1 MDAITKKAIKK
12 TILRLRRL
20 LEKED
25 IPAILKQHGI
35 FPDGRRIPTEKIVLL
50 DDAGKSRRERL
61 EAIIERETIS
71 AGNDPVTGVK
81 RYCRE
86 VAFTYLNRLIAL
98 RCMEMRALIDE
109 CIKTRGDYAGRS
121 LKHHR
126 FRREYPEARFD
137 AEDVDGL
144 KAFLYSVFGELQNDI
159 KILFDP
165 DDEYSIIMPSL
176 ETLRECIRAL
186 NEDITEDAFKEP
198 ELIGWVYQYFQ
209 TEEKDR
215 VFEEVRTKKKK
226 IEGDDIVPATS
237 LYTERYMVDYLVQ
250 NSLGAIWMEMY
261 PDSKLCEEWPYF
273 VKDQDLKPR
282 EPRPIKSLTFLDPA
296 CGSGHFLLVAFDLLI
311 QMYQEEARFAKEA
324 KVPKEWVVPKEK
336 IATTI
341 IESNLHGIDID
352 LRSVQL
358 SWLVLYL
365 KMREHQ
371 NSVDAAKFLPKK
383 VNLVA
388 ADASLLDAPDF
399 LSWCEEKFK
408 GEPYVLNI
416 IKGVAKRLHNLS
428 EIGSL
433 ARPEEDLK
441 ELIKKEKERLLL
453 VWNREKQSGQM
464 LLFQEFLTPEQ
475 QELPF
480 EKVTDVQF
488 WDGLTKRFLRML
500 DVFLKRTR
508 EEMRERLF
516 ATDLQRVIVFLD
528 LCRKRYDVVATNPPY
543 MGKRNMGPS
552 FKANLRK
559 LYPHTFID
567 LYAAFI
573 ERGLSFV
580 SEGGILSIV
589 TQQSFMFITRF
600 FRLRKYLLSDF
611 SIHAVAHLGSGAFSD
626 ISGAKVNTALFI
638 VGKHQP
644 NSFQSWFAR
653 LLKEKLK
660 QRVLREICKANSS
673 HSAIVTFRINQK
685 HFRIIKL
692 WPFAYWIPEYFYQ
705 LFQRQ
710 KSIFDSFPLKH
721 CLVTGDV
728 SRFTRYFWEVDSTNV
743 GKGRKF
749 IRYMKSNTFCK
760 YFGNTDQV
768 VLFDEPAIRRIEAS
782 RICNADYHYKPGL
795 SFSLNSSNFSTRIMP
810 ENFLWDVSCPA
821 IFPTRQDSFLLL
833 GILNSEIFSYF
844 LSILNPTLAF
854 NTGDVGRVPVPERD
868 VRLSQEISSVA
879 ELCVNAKRMILKT
892 IPNQLEYG
900 EKPNRR
906 TKRSRIECINQLL
919 SISFEAEEEIFLVSS
934 LLHSSEG
941 AINRYVFSIY
951 KVHESNIAKV
961 LREQGLPVGWHPLIA
976 GYDTV
981 PATDIYKIPKELL
994 ECLDSHKRTDP
1005 FQEELSQIKIRLRS
1019 LYEAGPGAKAQDI
1032 LDDEE
1037 TQSNKD
1043 QKAEDL
1049 AGKHIP
1055 IPTET
1060 FLEELSVKM
1069 EIHPISIYWL
1079 LKEMREEEGVVCWA
1093 ECKRYVEDYFTVM
1106 ILGMLGFRWP
1116 KQVEAGEGVPEW
1128 ADKDGIIP
1136 ITDHSG
1142 EKTLFE
1148 RIRDRI
1154 GSEFGED
1161 RIDAIEQEFS
1171 DILYNAAGKEAET
1184 RSKKPPKKKLSL
1196 SEWLDREFFKR
1207 HSSQFKK
1214 RPIAWHLTSSNG
1226 TFQALLFY
1234 HRLSGDIL
1242 KNLKNR
1248 YLARVQSYYGVLLE
1262 RARSGESVSGGLT
1275 PGKLQDIEAELEDFA
1290 AKLDKVINLPYEPL
1304 TDDGVRVNI
1313 APLQKVDLLKHPVLA
1328 AKDVDRA
1335 ILDRNRWHEDD
1346 KEQNTVWR
1354 M

>member
-1 MDAITKKAIKK
+1 MDAITKRAIKK

-35 FPDGRRIPTEKIVLL
+35 FPDGRRVPTEKIVLL
-50 DDAGKSRRERL
+50 DDAGKSRRGRL
-61 EAIIERETIS
+61 EAILERETIS
-71 AGNDPVTGVK
+71 ADNDPEAGVR

-121 LKHHR
+121 LRHHR

-144 KAFLYSVFGELQNDI
+144 KAFLCSVFGELQNDI

-165 DDEYSIIMPSL
+165 DDEYSVIMPSL

-186 NEDITEDAFKEP
+186 NEDITADAFKEP

-250 NSLGAIWMEMY
+250 NSLGAIWIEMY
-261 PDSKLCEEWPYF
+261 PDSKLCEKWPYF
-273 VKDQDLKPR
+273 VKDQALKPR
-282 EPRPIKSLTFLDPA
+282 QPRSIKSLTFLDPA
-296 CGSGHFLLVAFDLLI
+296 CGSGHFLLVAFDLLV
-311 QMYQEEARFAKEA
+311 QMYQEEARLAEEA
-324 KVPKEWVVPKEK
+324 KVPKEWLVPKEK

-341 IESNLHGIDID
+341 IESNVHGIDID

-371 NSVDAAKFLPKK
+371 NSVDAAKSLPKK

-416 IKGVAKRLHNLS
+416 IKGVAKRLYGLS

-441 ELIKKEKERLLL
+441 ELIKKEKERLLS
-453 VWNREKQSGQM
+453 VWQREKQPGQI
-464 LLFQEFLTPEQ
+464 LLFQELLTPEQ

-488 WDGLTKRFLRML
+488 WDGLTRRFLRIL

-508 EEMRERLF
+508 QEMRERLF

-543 MGKRNMGPS
+543 MGSKNMG
-552 FKANLRK
+552 KELKEYVQRV
-559 LYPHTFID
+559 YPLGKRD

-573 ERGLSFV
+573 QRNRDWTEERGIV
-580 SEGGILSIV
+580 AMV
-589 TQQSFMFITRF
+589 TQQSWMFLRSFMKMREGILKENCIQTLLHLGEHAFDDPAAAGAFVVLFTLANEKPREEHRPLCTKITAPNSPHEKNFMLRKSIVLGLGEVSFAPRQDDFLAMPRFSLCYWLHGKFMQLLTVNRRRLSMDVVEPSTTGDNERF
-600 FRLRKYLLSDF
+600 FRYRWETSNHAKWFPSSKGGGYSKWCGFDSFFIDWENKGQRIKSFPGSYIRNEQYMFRCGLTFSQMTRGSLSVRLLPKNGTFGKAGPGIFPHDMTDKVALAILNSRLVSYLLRAINTKLTFSTGSLLALPAPICENADLETLVGHCVVLKKYLLSPELIEYEF
-611 SIHAVAHLGSGAFSD
+611 ENSIT
-626 ISGAKVNTALFI
+626 TAASQ
-638 VGKHQP
+638 VSVTKAYGRYTGKK
-644 NSFQSWFAR
+644 
-653 LLKEKLK
+653 LL
-660 QRVLREICKANSS
+660 CA
-673 HSAIVTFRINQK
+673 
-685 HFRIIKL
+685 
-692 WPFAYWIPEYFYQ
+692 
-705 LFQRQ
+705 
-710 KSIFDSFPLKH
+710 
-721 CLVTGDV
+721 
-728 SRFTRYFWEVDSTNV
+728 
-743 GKGRKF
+743 
-749 IRYMKSNTFCK
+749 
-760 YFGNTDQV
+760 
-768 VLFDEPAIRRIEAS
+768 
-782 RICNADYHYKPGL
+782 
-795 SFSLNSSNFSTRIMP
+795 
-810 ENFLWDVSCPA
+810 
-821 IFPTRQDSFLLL
+821 
-833 GILNSEIFSYF
+833 
-844 LSILNPTLAF
+844 
-854 NTGDVGRVPVPERD
+854 
-868 VRLSQEISSVA
+868 
-879 ELCVNAKRMILKT
+879 
-892 IPNQLEYG
+892 
-900 EKPNRR
+900 
-906 TKRSRIECINQLL
+906 
-919 SISFEAEEEIFLVSS
+919 S
-934 LLHSSEG
+934 LLHS
-941 AINRYVFSIY
+941 V
-951 KVHESNIAKV
+951 ESALEKIV
-961 LREQGLPVGWHPLIA
+961 LSLYEIGENEVAVVADELGTPAGWHPLIA
-976 GYDTV
+976 DYDAI
-981 PATDIYKIPKELL
+981 PDINGEGTYPTIDIPKEVVQ
-994 ECLDSHKRTDP
+994 CLQNHQRMNPSP
-1005 FQEELSQIKIRLRS
+1005 EEFSQIKSYLRA
-1019 LYEAGPGAKAQDI
+1019 LCEAGPGAKVEDVIQ
-1032 LDDEE
+1032 EKEME
-1037 TQSNKD
+1037 TSDNKD
-1043 QKAEDL
+1043 ESEAL
-1049 AGKHIP
+1049 IGNRIP

-1079 LKEMREEEGVVCWA
+1079 LKEMREKEGLICWP
-1093 ECKRYVEDYFTVM
+1093 ECKRYLEDYFTVM
-1106 ILGMLGFRWP
+1106 ILRMLGFRWP
-1116 KQVEAGEGVPEW
+1116 KQIEANEPVPRW

-1136 ITDHSG
+1136 ITGHTG

-1148 RIRDRI
+1148 RVRDRI

-1171 DILYNAAGKEAET
+1171 DILYNAACKEAEIKD
-1184 RSKKPPKKKLSL
+1184 KKLPKKKLSL

-1207 HSSQFKK
+1207 HTSQFKK

-1262 RARSGESVSGGLT
+1262 RARGGESVSGGLT

-1304 TDDGVRVNI
+1304 IDDGVRVNI
-1313 APLQKVDLLKHPVLA
+1313 ASLQKVGLLKHPVLA
-1328 AKDVDRA
+1328 TKDVDRA
-1335 ILDRNRWHEDD
+1335 IADRNRWRKDD
-1346 KEQNTVWR
+1346 AEQDEAWSL
-1354 M
+1354 

>member
-1 MDAITKKAIKK
+1 MDEITKRAIKK
-12 TILRLRRL
+12 TILALRNL

-25 IPAILKQHGI
+25 IPAVLKQHGI
-35 FPDGRRIPTEKIVLL
+35 FPDGRRVHPEKISLL

-61 EAIIERETIS
+61 EAILERETKS
-71 AGNDPVTGVK
+71 AGNDPEAGVR

-98 RCMEMRALIDE
+98 RCMEVRALIDE

-121 LKHHR
+121 LRHHR
-126 FRREYPEARFD
+126 FRRECPEARFD
-137 AEDVDGL
+137 AEDADGL
-144 KAFLYSVFGELQNDI
+144 KAFLCSAFSELQNDI

-176 ETLRECIRAL
+176 KTLRECIRAL
-186 NEDITEDAFKEP
+186 NEDITEDAFKQP

-215 VFEEVRTKKKK
+215 VFEEVRTKRKK
-226 IEGDDIVPATS
+226 IQGDDIVPATS

-261 PDSKLCEEWPYF
+261 PDSRLCEKWPYF
-273 VKDQDLKPR
+273 VKDQALKPR
-282 EPRPIKSLTFLDPA
+282 QPRSIKSLTFLDPA
-296 CGSGHFLLVAFDLLI
+296 CGSGHFLLVAFDLLV
-311 QMYQEEARFAKEA
+311 QMYEEEARLAEEA

-371 NSVDAAKFLPKK
+371 NSLDAPKFLPKK

-388 ADASLLDAPDF
+388 ADASLLNTPDF

-416 IKGVAKRLHNLS
+416 IKGVAKRLYGLS

-441 ELIKKEKERLLL
+441 ELIKKEKGRLLS
-453 VWNREKQSGQM
+453 VWKREKQPGQM

-488 WDGLTKRFLRML
+488 WDGLTRRFLRIL
-500 DVFLKRTR
+500 DVFLKHTR

-543 MGKRNMGPS
+543 MGSKNMGNEL
-552 FKANLRK
+552 KTYVQRV
-559 LYPHTFID
+559 YPLGKRD

-573 ERGLSFV
+573 QRNRDWTKERGIV
-580 SEGGILSIV
+580 SMV
-589 TQQSFMFITRF
+589 TQQSWMFLRSFVKMREKILKENCIKTLAHLGEHAFDDPAAAGAFVVLFTLANEKPREEHRLVALKLIEPKSSSDKIKALLDSLTKSDSDRR
-600 FRLRKYLLSDF
+600 FRLRQMNFRRIPESPFVYSLKPNFFKLLESAERMKDIADLKQGLATGDNPRFVRFWWEVLPENMGSVSNGKPVSGRWFGYEKAGGYRKWWGYHYYVVDWSEIARNHYSDYGRLQNEDFYFRRGLTYTLMARGKMGCRYIDKSIYDVASISIFPLTLQSEGFIASVLNTRVSTYLLRAIVQDLKF
-611 SIHAVAHLGSGAFSD
+611 HLGYTELLPVPAQNSALQGKLAQHCLTSKRLIVDLDMVERDFYGVNLLEEYKNLQFD
-626 ISGAKVNTALFI
+626 TCKIMEKQELISLLLHTFEGI
-638 VGKHQP
+638 VE
-644 NSFQSWFAR
+644 
-653 LLKEKLK
+653 KEYMKLSELPAEDMK
-660 QRVLREICKANSS
+660 IVFKDLDTPAGWHSLISVYDTIPETEVCEILEE
-673 HSAIVTFRINQK
+673 VTEYLNNHNRIN
-685 HFRIIKL
+685 
-692 WPFAYWIPEYFYQ
+692 P
-705 LFQRQ
+705 
-710 KSIFDSFPLKH
+710 S
-721 CLVTGDV
+721 
-728 SRFTRYFWEVDSTNV
+728 
-743 GKGRKF
+743 
-749 IRYMKSNTFCK
+749 
-760 YFGNTDQV
+760 
-768 VLFDEPAIRRIEAS
+768 
-782 RICNADYHYKPGL
+782 
-795 SFSLNSSNFSTRIMP
+795 
-810 ENFLWDVSCPA
+810 
-821 IFPTRQDSFLLL
+821 
-833 GILNSEIFSYF
+833 
-844 LSILNPTLAF
+844 
-854 NTGDVGRVPVPERD
+854 
-868 VRLSQEISSVA
+868 
-879 ELCVNAKRMILKT
+879 
-892 IPNQLEYG
+892 
-900 EKPNRR
+900 
-906 TKRSRIECINQLL
+906 
-919 SISFEAEEEIFLVSS
+919 
-934 LLHSSEG
+934 
-941 AINRYVFSIY
+941 
-951 KVHESNIAKV
+951 
-961 LREQGLPVGWHPLIA
+961 
-976 GYDTV
+976 
-981 PATDIYKIPKELL
+981 
-994 ECLDSHKRTDP
+994 
-1005 FQEELSQIKIRLRS
+1005 QEELSQIKSRLRS
-1019 LYEAGPGAKAQDI
+1019 LYEAGPGVKVEDTI
-1032 LDDEE
+1032 NE
-1037 TQSNKD
+1037 
-1043 QKAEDL
+1043 AEDESEVL
-1049 AGKHIP
+1049 VGKRIP

-1060 FLEELSVKM
+1060 FLEELSVKVG
-1069 EIHPISIYWL
+1069 IHPISIYWL
-1079 LKEMREEEGVVCWA
+1079 LKEMREKEGLVCWP

-1106 ILGMLGFRWP
+1106 ILRMLGFRWP
-1116 KQVEAGEGVPEW
+1116 EQIEANEPVPRW

-1136 ITDHSG
+1136 ITGHTG

-1148 RIRDRI
+1148 RVRDRI

-1171 DILYNAAGKEAET
+1171 DILYNAACKEAEIKD
-1184 RSKKPPKKKLSL
+1184 KKLSKKKLSL
-1196 SEWLDREFFKR
+1196 SEWLDREFSKR
-1207 HSSQFKK
+1207 HTSQFKK

-1248 YLARVQSYYGVLLE
+1248 YLARAQSYYGVVLE

-1304 TDDGVRVNI
+1304 IDDGVRVNI
-1313 APLQKVDLLKHPVLA
+1313 ASLQKMGLLKHPVLA

-1335 ILDRNRWHEDD
+1335 ITDRNRWRKDD
-1346 KEQNTVWR
+1346 RLQETVWKF
-1354 M
+1354 